1 MKNEY
6 VKLVDQLLRP
16 KLLKVGFEEISLK
29 DCISYERLFRHE
41 TIWFG
46 TSWDYRD
53 RYLDLDLGPLY
64 WLKDVMPR
72 VIALGRYSAF
82 VPSVKRIDEKADDYL
97 QLVVDAVAGSIE
109 LALNACG
116 EHPEY
121 ADAQKARLRPL
132 LLGEVKPNELSAYE
146 A

>member
-1 MKNEY
+1 MKDEY
-6 VKLVDQLLRP
+6 PKLVDRLLRP
-16 KLLKVGFEEISLK
+16 NLLKLGFEQIRLK
-29 DCISYERLFRHE
+29 DCISYERLFRRE
-41 TIWFG
+41 GIWFG

-53 RYLDLDLGPLY
+53 RYLDLDLGPLF

-82 VPSVKRIDEKADDYL
+82 VPSVKKIDEKSGDYL
-97 QLVVDAVAGSIE
+97 QLIVEAVAGSIE
-109 LALNACG
+109 LALKAYV

-121 ADAQKARLRPL
+121 ADAQRARLRPL
-132 LLGEVKPNELSAYE
+132 LLGEVKPSELVAYE